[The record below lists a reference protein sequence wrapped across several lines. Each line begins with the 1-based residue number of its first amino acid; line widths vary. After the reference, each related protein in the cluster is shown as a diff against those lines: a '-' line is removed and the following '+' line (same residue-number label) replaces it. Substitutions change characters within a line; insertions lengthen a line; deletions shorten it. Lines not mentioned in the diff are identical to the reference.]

1 MKIRKNDTV
10 LITAG
15 KDRGKKGKV
24 RFAHPKDGR
33 IIVEHVNMIKKAA
46 RATGRTRQAGIIE
59 REASIDA
66 SNAMLVCSKCNKP
79 ARIGFRFLDDGK
91 KVRYCKS
98 CDEVID

>member
-1 MKIRKNDTV
+1 VKIRKNDTV